1 MTMKKI
7 FYFFAAT
14 LVLAAVGCSK
24 EDFADNNKKDLITE
38 IDIAIAGGEDTRMG
52 VAYDATN
59 GFKFN
64 WAQGDRVYV
73 IKAKANDYSYAIFT
87 YSPEKGK
94 FVTGYETPLEA
105 GEKYYAFYG
114 QAQAIN
120 SFNVSVVKANMMLGN
135 GGTEM
140 DNLPMLSDVFTAT
153 SEGTFAT
160 LHHLCGIVEIPVIG
174 SGDIYKMGFN
184 AVGSGGILAGNFN
197 VTFGNDGKVETAT
210 INKEGTEK
218 SAVASEYGEK
228 TNPLTLSSTP
238 QSIFVAVLPGTYS
251 SLEFDYHPVINNQY
265 SYKKMDGTLTV
276 QRGKIHKRTTP
287 VEINVTQ

>member
-1 MTMKKI
+1 MKKI
-7 FYFFAAT
+7 FYLLTVVLT
-14 LVLAAVGCSK
+14 LVSASCSN
-24 EDFADNNKKDLITE
+24 EDVVNNDNNLITE
-38 IDIAIAGGEDTRMG
+38 LNISIEGGAESRMG
-52 VAYDATN
+52 VTYDATN
-59 GFKFN
+59 GFKFD
-64 WAQGDRVYV
+64 WTQGDQVYV

-120 SFNVSVVKANMMLGN
+120 SFNESVVKANMMLGN

-140 DNLPMLSDVFTAT
+140 DELPMLSDVFTAT

-174 SGDIYKMGFN
+174 SGAIYEMGFN

-197 VTFGNDGKVETAT
+197 VTFGDDGKVETAT

-218 SAVASEYGEK
+218 SAVASEYVEK
-228 TNPLTLSSTP
+228 TDPLTLSSTP

-251 SLEFDYHPVINNQY
+251 SLEFDYRPVTNNQY
-265 SYKKMDGTLTV
+265 SYKSMDGTLTV
-276 QRGKIHKRTTP
+276 QRGKIHKKTTP

>member
-1 MTMKKI
+1 MKKI
-7 FYFFAAT
+7 ILFFA
-14 LVLAAVGCSK
+14 LACVMAACNN
-24 EDFADNNKKDLITE
+24 DNEPIVNNDNLITE
-38 IDIAIAGGEDTRMG
+38 LNISIEGGVESRMG

-59 GFKFN
+59 GFKFS
-64 WAQGDRVYV
+64 WAQGDQVYV
-73 IKAKANDYSYAIFT
+73 IKAEANDYSYAIFT

-174 SGDIYKMGFN
+174 SGDIYKVGFN

-197 VTFGNDGKVETAT
+197 VTFGDDGKVETAT

-218 SAVASEYGEK
+218 SALASKYVEK
-228 TNPLTLSSTP
+228 TDPLTLSSTP

-251 SLEFDYHPVINNQY
+251 SLEFDYYPVTNNLY
-265 SYKKMDGTLTV
+265 SYKRMDGTLTV
-276 QRGKIHKRTTP
+276 QRGKIHKKTTP
-287 VEINVTQ
+287 VEINVE

>member
-1 MTMKKI
+1 MKKI
-7 FYFFAAT
+7 FYLLTVVLT
-14 LVLAAVGCSK
+14 LVSASCSN
-24 EDFADNNKKDLITE
+24 EDVVNNDNNLITE
-38 IDIAIAGGEDTRMG
+38 LNISIEGGAESRMG
-52 VAYDATN
+52 VTYDATN
-59 GFKFN
+59 GFKFD
-64 WAQGDRVYV
+64 WVQGDQVYV
-73 IKAKANDYSYAIFT
+73 IKAEANDYSYAIFT

-94 FVTGYETPLEA
+94 FVTGYETPLVA

-174 SGDIYKMGFN
+174 SGDIYKVGFN
-184 AVGSGGILAGNFN
+184 AVGSHGILAGNFN
-197 VTFGNDGKVETAT
+197 VTFGDDGKVETAT

-218 SAVASEYGEK
+218 SAVASEYVEK

-238 QSIFVAVLPGTYS
+238 KSIFVAVLPGTYS
-251 SLEFDYHPVINNQY
+251 SLEFDYHLVANSQY
-265 SYKKMDGTLTV
+265 NYKRMDGTLTV
-276 QRGKIHKRTTP
+276 QRGKIHKKTTP
-287 VEINVTQ
+287 VEINVEQ